1 MTQIHA
7 GLRPDSRKAPVRPP
21 TGPLG
26 GRNDGFLVGRI
37 THHGACPEFAEW
49 DGVAYATERSARLA
63 LDQANHWRPGWRIYA
78 LTDIT
83 ERPTE

>member
-1 MTQIHA
+1 MSQNARTVQGPA
-7 GLRPDSRKAPVRPP
+7 NPSVGSS

-26 GRNDGFLVGRI
+26 GRNDGFLVGRA
-37 THHGACPEFAEW
+37 TNHGVCPEFAEW
-49 DGVAYATERSARLA
+49 DGVVYATERSARLA
-63 LDQANHWRPGWRIYA
+63 LDQANHWRPGWRVYA